1 MKVQVNISDS
11 MVERIDKIAEQLGQ
25 TRSGTCNWFISQ
37 GVLSF
42 EKANALVNDKLP
54 NVLADKIFE
63 E

>member
-1 MKVQVNISDS
+1 MKIQVTVSDS

-42 EKANALVNDKLP
+42 EKANAMVNDSLP
-54 NVLADKIFE
+54 RVMADKLFNE
-63 E
+63 